1 MILSGLILLPF
12 VAGILIFL
20 LRSKTL
26 IRSILI
32 STAVVHFGLTMLS
45 WCVPNVPLMHGWI
58 ELDPV
63 GLYFLSIVS
72 LLFLVC
78 AIYSL
83 WYLSKEE
90 KSSDHSDEF
99 PFLSNEPDNVFC
111 SCLLFFLGS
120 MSLVCCSHHFGLM
133 WVGIEATTLASAP
146 LIYFHRRQS
155 SLNATWKYVLICSVG
170 IGLALLGN
178 LLLAVSASK
187 INMVETHLN
196 LATLLGNSKLLQPEW
211 LKTAFIF
218 FLVGYG
224 TKMGLAPFHSWLPD
238 AHSESPSLV
247 SALLSGALLNC
258 AFLGIL
264 RAHQVCIATGVGDF
278 SSGLMIFFGLFSMV
292 YAALFIVAQKD
303 FKRMLAYSSVE
314 HMGIIAFGTGLGVA
328 ALPATMFHILN
339 HSLTK
344 GFLFIVAGNIIAT
357 YKSRSV
363 TDVRGMLGIIPFSA
377 ILWIAGILAITGT
390 PPFSVFFSEF
400 NIFKSAISGSR
411 YIEGAIFLSVLAV
424 VFSSMSFAMM
434 KMIYGKSDD
443 GNGSVIHG
451 EEKSLNILPPAVLCI
466 LSLILGL
473 YMPEFL
479 RDTLSQVSMCIGGG
493 L

>member
-1 MILSGLILLPF
+1 MMFLLHSKKVIRGILL
-12 VAGILIFL
+12 
-20 LRSKTL
+20 
-26 IRSILI
+26 
-32 STAVVHFGLTMLS
+32 STAIIHFVLTMAS
-45 WCVPNVPLMHGWI
+45 WNLQNVPIMQGWI

-78 AIYSL
+78 AIYSM
-83 WYLSKEE
+83 WYLAKEE
-90 KSSDHSDEF
+90 KSSDHSDADGF

-120 MSLVCCSHHFGLM
+120 MTLVCCSHHFGLM

-187 INMVETHLN
+187 INMAETHLN

-344 GFLFIVAGNIIAT
+344 GLLFIVAGNIIAT
-357 YKSRSV
+357 YRSRTIS
-363 TDVRGMLGIIPFSA
+363 DVSGMLRKIPFSA
-377 ILWIAGILAITGT
+377 VLWIAGILSITGT

-400 NIFKSAISGSR
+400 NIFKNAICSSR

-424 VFSSMSFAMM
+424 VFSSMSYAMM
-434 KMIYGKSDD
+434 KMIYGKSDA
-443 GNGSVIHG
+443 GTATHS
-451 EEKSLNILPPAVLCI
+451 EENLLNILPPAALCI

-479 RDTLSQVSMCIGGG
+479 RNTLNQVSMCIGGG
-493 L
+493 F